1 MHCPDP
7 LPLARRRW
15 SKAAGG
21 YATSFPYISEPN
33 FDPAAGISQNSPTD
47 FRGVFL
53 AARNPRLDA
62 AGDPRSV
69 KLEGGVTAMRPFAA

>member
-1 MHCPDP
+1 MHGPDP
-7 LPLARRRW
+7 LPIARRRW

-53 AARNPRLDA
+53 AREIRGSTRPATRGQLSWR
-62 AGDPRSV
+62 
-69 KLEGGVTAMRPFAA
+69 GVTAMRPFAA